1 MSVQAGAEP
10 RPDGVT
16 ASSGGAPVGPL
27 RAVLDALGQGRHTRA
42 DLARATG
49 LSPDVVD
56 AALEHLVRIGR
67 VRAEHLG
74 GGCPSSGCGGC
85 ASGRADASAGC
96 GAPGPASSRGPI
108 ALTLVERR
116 AR

>member
-1 MSVQAGAEP
+1 MSGQAGAEP

-16 ASSGGAPVGPL
+16 APTNGAPVGPL
-27 RAVLDALGQGRHTRA
+27 RGVLAALELGRHTRA

-74 GGCPSSGCGGC
+74 AACPSSGCGGC
-85 ASGRADASAGC
+85 VSGRADASAGC

-116 AR
+116 AQ